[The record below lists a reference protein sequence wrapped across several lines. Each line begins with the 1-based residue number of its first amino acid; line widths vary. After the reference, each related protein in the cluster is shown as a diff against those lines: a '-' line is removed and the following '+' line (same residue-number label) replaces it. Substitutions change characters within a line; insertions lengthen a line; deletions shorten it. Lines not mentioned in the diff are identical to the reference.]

1 MSGALARIGALA
13 LLILALIRAHGQ
25 NSPFGRMPTW
35 SPEQARE
42 DLDVLVRALKEHH
55 PALYRYCTP
64 EQFDR
69 CADSLRRSLNTKC
82 TEFGI
87 LNRLA
92 AFYPLLGDGHTLFL
106 PTEEWAQQ
114 APARYFPLP
123 ITLTDSAMYVR
134 CGAGIVDSS
143 LAGAQVLA
151 INGMPSAAILDTL
164 ITRQVRDGLHTD
176 YAVWV
181 LDQWFRSYFR
191 FSFGEPEA
199 FKVLVEKAGLRQ
211 EFICRAR
218 SADELPE
225 PCAPPSDARLKLR
238 LLGNDVAVLFIP
250 SFAKEDLEPA
260 DIDAVFD
267 SLRTRGVRRLVLDLR
282 GDQGGEPRSAKR
294 LLAYLLDR
302 PFRLVRKGPNHGRVN
317 PLPDRYTGALCTL
330 MDGGCFS
337 VTTMVLAQL
346 EIHQR
351 GPLIG
356 SESGGCRTVISGS
369 GRTVVL
375 PHTRIACTISR
386 KDWWLMDMPV
396 DGRGV
401 RPAHPI
407 TPEVTMPWRRDAALE
422 KALELLG
429 AR

>member
-1 MSGALARIGALA
+1 MTGALNRFGALA
-13 LLILALIRAHGQ
+13 LLFFMYGCVRAQSG
-25 NSPFGRMPTW
+25 PFGRMPTW
-35 SPEQARE
+35 SVDQARE
-42 DLDVLVRALKEHH
+42 DLDALVKALKAHH
-55 PALYRYCTP
+55 PALQRYCTP

-69 CADSLRRSLNTKC
+69 CADSLRRSLTAPC
-82 TEFGI
+82 TEFEI

-199 FKVLVEKAGLRQ
+199 FKVLVEQAGLRQ

-218 SADELPE
+218 SADAHRG
-225 PCAPPSDARLKLR
+225 APARNRPNRNWPRLR
-238 LLGNDVAVLFIP
+238 
-250 SFAKEDLEPA
+250 
-260 DIDAVFD
+260 
-267 SLRTRGVRRLVLDLR
+267 R
-282 GDQGGEPRSAKR
+282 
-294 LLAYLLDR
+294 
-302 PFRLVRKGPNHGRVN
+302 
-317 PLPDRYTGALCTL
+317 
-330 MDGGCFS
+330 
-337 VTTMVLAQL
+337 
-346 EIHQR
+346 
-351 GPLIG
+351 
-356 SESGGCRTVISGS
+356 
-369 GRTVVL
+369 
-375 PHTRIACTISR
+375 
-386 KDWWLMDMPV
+386 
-396 DGRGV
+396 
-401 RPAHPI
+401 
-407 TPEVTMPWRRDAALE
+407 
-422 KALELLG
+422 
-429 AR
+429 